1 MTQKTRKVVEKYSL
15 SKHYDNKTERKIALY
30 IYICISQVKITSK
43 GRDKLEETFI

>member
-15 SKHYDNKTERKIALY
+15 SKHYDNKQNAKSRS